1 MAELARLESVYTARY
16 RGFES
21 LSLRQ
26 MQLPLRGNFHFGPVK
41 YAARFER
48 PSAEIIFWSEFTGI
62 EKNLAQEVKYCPHTH
77 QFDEGAF

>member
-26 MQLPLRGNFHFGPVK
+26 TQLPLRGNFHFGPINCLSQ
-41 YAARFER
+41 FER
-48 PSAEIIFWSEFTGI
+48 PSTEIIFWSEFTEI
-62 EKNLAQEVKYCPHTH
+62 EKNLAEEVKY
-77 QFDEGAF
+77 